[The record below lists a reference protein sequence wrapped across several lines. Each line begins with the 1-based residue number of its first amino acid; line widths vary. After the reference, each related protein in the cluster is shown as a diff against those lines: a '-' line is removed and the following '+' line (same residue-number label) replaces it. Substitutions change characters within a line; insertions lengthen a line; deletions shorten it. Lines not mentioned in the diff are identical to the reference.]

1 MNPKLANAKGL
12 YLEGIRDGNFRHAIS
27 TYTGNRYTQHSTG
40 IRDGRE
46 GFIEFFEGFVQR
58 NTDRDIRI
66 VRSIV
71 DGQYVFVQAY
81 QNLNNGEAIWVT
93 TDLFDTDDNDKMIEH
108 WDVISALHTHG
119 DSEGTQLDG
128 PTEIVDLPETE
139 NNKETVRNFL
149 REVMVLG
156 KAEQLQD
163 YMDPDTLVLHKAPD
177 VRSITEDVGSYN
189 LVFKIIGQGNFVVSY
204 SRVLLGENEF
214 ARFDIFR
221 LKSGW
226 IEEVWT
232 NQEIVPPK
240 EEWANGGK
248 F

>member
-46 GFIEFFEGFVQR
+46 GFIEFFEGFIQR
-58 NTDRDIRI
+58 NPSRDIRI

-71 DGQYVFVQAY
+71 DGQFVFVQVY
-81 QNLNNGEAIWVT
+81 QNLNNGQAIWVT

-119 DSEGTQLDG
+119 DSESTQLDG

-156 KAEQLQD
+156 KAEHLQT
-163 YMDPDTLVLHKAPD
+163 YLDPDTLILHKAPD

-221 LKSGW
+221 LKRGR
-226 IEEVWT
+226 IEEIWT
-232 NQEIVPPK
+232 NQEIIPPK